1 MEAARSGGAPPG
13 ATALSFRSWPAQK
26 PRPAPV
32 ITSTRAGWSFRL
44 ASAARTSACI
54 SVLKLLRRSGR
65 LRVSRAMPS
74 AVPNRMFRQPTFFS
88 APRSFLVVIELE
100 RGSLHARLTR
110 EHLAGLQLPLLQP
123 VVLRDLH
130 VPANHLRA

>member
-54 SVLKLLRRSGR
+54 SVLKLRSEERRVGTEGGTWRARDGDSTSEAR
-65 LRVSRAMPS
+65 ALRVG
-74 AVPNRMFRQPTFFS
+74 RQGQTG
-88 APRSFLVVIELE
+88 AD
-100 RGSLHARLTR
+100 G
-110 EHLAGLQLPLLQP
+110 
-123 VVLRDLH
+123 
-130 VPANHLRA
+130 